1 MIEPEKWIHDY
12 STSQILC
19 AYENFVAAFSAPIYT
34 RDADEPSRSKL
45 AFSLLFYAEALA
57 LAGKILESNGQLEVA
72 KKLLQKADTH
82 SQHLAMEVPAR
93 GQLLIDRV
101 DAKSRVPDTAKER
114 KNVSLEFAKRAK
126 KLMDWPAYREDILVA
141 IRQSFEAKE
150 TAKLETRAAEA
161 KDYIDILKTY
171 LKFEDQVVHSAA
183 FLCTAVNQFGFVYAQ
198 TGANPLEHHM
208 NMIQEFEKDFPDF
221 SIPVD
226 AVILTHFA
234 SQVARALGDTEAYE
248 RYQTAEQDWN
258 DKCPWMVERS
268 GQYVLKDE
276 LPDKYS
282 SRFWIDSV
290 ADSATAEV
298 ATKLILRWI
307 KAEFHQNKLSET
319 EVEEL
324 LQWARFSEAFAGGDG
339 PLTQSVNFD
348 ALTCNATNQLCA
360 VLFGAAEKPTENKV
374 WEHWFSRLK
383 YWLQL
388 DRPPSQYQRLIVLKQ
403 VQYTRSLQ
411 LQIYTRNIPFLN
423 RLSQTEN
430 VRKELKKSLQLYQE
444 IHKSNSSAVTEY
456 ELLRRR
462 FLYAGSI
469 VTLASSWRAVE
480 EGFLTDDLIL
490 EAITVYESSAFEFE
504 ARDELLDLHKAIN
517 NIGTMTRSRWQLFG
531 SVDVGSCL
539 PYFRRAEEVYRGIRR
554 QDAIRNSSRALIS
567 KDLLAERL
575 NIPLLYNMA
584 RSAAILAYDTYSL
597 TNQADLMTAAG
608 ASNLKLESHQSEVI
622 YWCQT
627 SKARALTDIL
637 GLEAEIPASMM
648 AIIKESPGA
657 EQSLEKEKAILHDI
671 NSVSLSQKVKLR
683 EQLKQLQDCM
693 RQDEPILRPVL
704 DMRAGDCLS
713 AKELVELSETM
724 GTNVVIVDW
733 VVVFGLAIELYM
745 LIYREGKLCQMIPL
759 PLVPKKVIIRQKDQA
774 QGSIDRKAAEEEQNK
789 NKPKPPEWIRM
800 DQVEAWVNKYLTEE
814 LPLERRCTYNAAP
827 SAVLNCRQLL
837 SLVIPLQEH
846 TKEGERIIFCPTR
859 SLYRIPLHALKLRGK
874 PIIERNPVVYIQSIS
889 LLRFSLQLSERADA
903 RNENVL
909 RAIIFNT
916 LDNDD
921 EAAQS
926 VERLRDI
933 LSATTTSQ
941 FTKKDFSQLGAQADL
956 IHVQGHVVF
965 NEDDPLPL
973 KQHLVLGRP
982 GEDPN
987 KQLTADEICNI
998 KFQPGALIMAMGCNS
1013 GRARQSDCDD
1023 LLGLTAAFHCAGAAT
1038 VVSTLWKIDVNDC
1051 TSFSI
1056 AFYTYIMEQLRDCE
1070 ATSASVDLAVA
1081 MQKGVTAV
1089 RYDEAKRERDP
1100 YHWAGFV
1107 LHGSWKFPRRRLPSR
1122 DK

>member
-1 MIEPEKWIHDY
+1 M
-12 STSQILC
+12 
-19 AYENFVAAFSAPIYT
+19 YT
-34 RDADEPSRSKL
+34 RDADEPSRTKL
-45 AFSLLFYAEALA
+45 AFTLLFYAEALA
-57 LAGKILESNGQLEVA
+57 LAGKGLESNGQLEVA
-72 KKLLQKADTH
+72 TKLLQQADTH
-82 SQHLAMEVPAR
+82 SQHLAMKIPAR

-114 KNVSLEFAKRAK
+114 KNVSLEFAERAK

-141 IRQSFEAKE
+141 IRQSFEARE
-150 TAKLETRAAEA
+150 TAELETRAAEA
-161 KDYIDILKTY
+161 KDYIDILKKY
-171 LKFEDQVVHSAA
+171 LEFEDQVVHSAA
-183 FLCTAVNQFGFVYAQ
+183 FLGPAVTQFGFVYAQ
-198 TGANPLEHHM
+198 TGANPIEHSM
-208 NMIQEFEKDFPDF
+208 NVIQEFEQDFPNF

-226 AVILTHFA
+226 AVVWAHIA
-234 SQVARALGDTEAYE
+234 SNVARALGDTEAYE

-282 SRFWIDSV
+282 WRFWSDSV
-290 ADSATAEV
+290 ADSATAEVASATAEV

-307 KAEFHQNKLSET
+307 KAEFHQNELSET

-324 LQWARFSEAFAGGDG
+324 LQWARFSEVVAGGDG
-339 PLTQSVNFD
+339 PLTESVNFD
-348 ALTCNATNQLCA
+348 VLTCNSTNQLCT
-360 VLFGAAEKPTENKV
+360 VLFGAAEKPIENEA
-374 WEHWFSRLK
+374 WEPWFSRLK

-403 VQYTRSLQ
+403 VQYNRTLQ
-411 LQIYTRNIPFLN
+411 LQIYTQNIPFLN
-423 RLSQTEN
+423 RLSHTEN
-430 VRKELKKSLQLYQE
+430 VRNEVEKSLQLYQE
-444 IHKSNSSAVTEY
+444 IHKKNSSAVTEY

-469 VTLASSWRAVE
+469 ASLASSWRAVE

-490 EAITVYESSAFEFE
+490 EAITLYESLALEFE
-504 ARDELLDLHKAIN
+504 ARDELLDLHKAIK

-539 PYFRRAEEVYRGIRR
+539 PYFRRAEEVYQRIRR
-554 QDAIRNSSRALIS
+554 QDAILNCSRALIS

-575 NIPLLYNMA
+575 NMPLLYNMA

-597 TNQADLMTAAG
+597 TNQDDLMTAEG
-608 ASNLKLESHQSEVI
+608 ASNLKLESHQFEVI
-622 YWCQT
+622 YWCQS

-648 AIIKESPGA
+648 AIIKESPRA
-657 EQSLEKEKAILHDI
+657 EQSLEKEKAILKDI

-693 RQDEPILRPVL
+693 RQDEPILRPLL
-704 DMRAGDCLS
+704 DMRAGICLS
-713 AKELVELSETM
+713 AKELVELSETL

-774 QGSIDRKAAEEEQNK
+774 QGSVNRRAAEEEQNR

-827 SAVLNCRQLL
+827 SSVLNYRQLL

-859 SLYRIPLHALKLRGK
+859 SLHRIPLHALKLRGK
-874 PIIERNPVVYIQSIS
+874 PIIERNPVLYIQSIS

-903 RNENVL
+903 RKENVL
-909 RAIIFNT
+909 SAVIFNT
-916 LDNDD
+916 LEN
-921 EAAQS
+921 EPGAPQS
-926 VERLRDI
+926 VERLGEI
-933 LSATTTSQ
+933 LGESANPIFHTE
-941 FTKKDFSQLGAQADL
+941 KKDFSRLAAKADI

-965 NEDDPLPL
+965 NEGDLPL
-973 KQHLVLGRP
+973 KHHLALGIP
-982 GEDPN
+982 GSDTG
-987 KQLTADEICNI
+987 KQMTADEICDMT
-998 KFQPGALIMAMGCNS
+998 FQSGALIMAMGCNS

-1023 LLGLTAAFHCAGAAT
+1023 LLGLTAAFHCAGAGT
-1038 VVSTLWKIDVNDC
+1038 VVSTLWSIDLNDC
-1051 TSFSI
+1051 TSFAI

-1089 RYDEAKRERDP
+1089 GYDEAKTERDP